1 MGETIAIK
9 ESQPTSSLASLS
21 SGNDISLNT
30 KLALRPYQ
38 SESLEQVEKAY
49 KNGSNRL
56 LVSLPTGT
64 GKTVIFSHLVARNEG
79 RSLIIAH
86 RDELIEQAAS
96 KIRMVLPTADV
107 GIVKAERNQASSQIV
122 VASVQT
128 LARESRL
135 LQVGKFDTI
144 IIDEAHHAA
153 ADSYVKVLKSLGC
166 FDKDNPPLT
175 LGVTA
180 TPERG
185 DKVGLDSVF
194 QEIVYHRDL
203 LDMISEQYLSDLTWK
218 KVDLGVDLDEVSTR
232 GGDFVEAD
240 LIKALTD
247 KNLPEK
253 ILSAFQQYA
262 SDRKTIVFVPGV
274 ALARETAKLFQEHN
288 IKCESIDGKLPPED
302 RKGILSRLSTGETQ
316 VVVNCL
322 ILTEGFDEPTIQC
335 VIFARPTKSKSF
347 YLQMLGRGTRLHP
360 GKTECLVIDLV
371 GVTQKH
377 KLITLPNLF
386 GFSPDKL
393 KKKSILAIQQEE
405 INEEAKRQALAQQEA
420 ENQAKAS
427 DSSTKSTTPEL
438 SRKEPRVINFN
449 WLKLSESRY
458 ALSVGKGI
466 LFLIKQANTQEKWAV
481 ILNEVDKTKTLIAK
495 DLPLEYAQGVA
506 QDYVRSIRAIAL
518 IDSNASWRSQEPT
531 DKQISLLEKL
541 GIEVNCDTTKGQAS
555 DLITIF
561 FANQDLS
568 DSSLE
573 KFITDQTVENET
585 ISCKPETIQNNQDSK
600 GINSNNT
607 SNNNTYNAKEEKI
620 TTLLEKEN
628 NTSNNTPKPEPSKTF
643 TYKPSFAKI
652 CLAQNIEQL
661 KLYDTY
667 TLDNYI
673 DKGQLG
679 YRGNK
684 TQLNALLTI
693 RDYAQ
698 GYVEQEIGVILA
710 SKGSVGKT
718 HLAIGLLRHL
728 TTNYDIATFFCDSEA
743 IAKRANKI
751 GYTKTLDEVI
761 NLIDKSEAILLDNLT
776 LRSDDINKKK
786 FFLQIIHNC
795 YKDDKKLVITT
806 KHLSYS
812 SSPFACNNHH
822 NEDPAIFLS
831 LGDALGIKEATNLY
845 EKCAYLEITANK
857 AEPMIP
863 TNLNP
868 VMPPSQKSDDKPTTN
883 KTEPTRSNSGFSSMG
898 DILNSF
904 YSHLRKKS

>member
-1 MGETIAIK
+1 MGETIAIQQ
-9 ESQPTSSLASLS
+9 SQPTSSLPSLS
-21 SGNDISLNT
+21 SGNGISLNT

-107 GIVKAERNQASSQIV
+107 GIVKAERNQATSQIV

-262 SDRKTIVFVPGV
+262 IDRKTIVFVPGV

-288 IKCESIDGKLPPED
+288 IKCESIDGKLSPED

-393 KKKSILAIQQEE
+393 KKKSILALQQEE

-420 ENQAKAS
+420 ENQDKT
-427 DSSTKSTTPEL
+427 DSSTESTTSEV

-449 WLKLSESRY
+449 WLKLSDTRY

-466 LFLIKQANTQEKWAV
+466 LFLVKQANTQDKWAV
-481 ILNEVDKTKTLIAK
+481 VLNEVDKTKTLIVR

-506 QDYVRSIRAIAL
+506 QDYVRSIRAVAL

-531 DKQISLLEKL
+531 DKQISLLTKL
-541 GIEVNCDTTKGQAS
+541 GIDVDCGTTKGQAS

-568 DSSLE
+568 DSSLD
-573 KFITDQTVENET
+573 KFIADQTNDNQQV
-585 ISCKPETIQNNQDSK
+585 KPNPESLQNNHISEDIGSK
-600 GINSNNT
+600 NSNKNNT
-607 SNNNTYNAKEEKI
+607 SNSNNSSKFSKEENITPFAQKETITPQLEVPKI
-620 TTLLEKEN
+620 
-628 NTSNNTPKPEPSKTF
+628 SS
-643 TYKPSFAKI
+643 YVPSFAKI
-652 CLAQNIEQL
+652 CLAQSIEQL
-661 KLYDTY
+661 KLYDNY
-667 TLDNYI
+667 TLENYM

-679 YRGNK
+679 YRANK

-693 RDYAQ
+693 QDYLQ
-698 GYVEQEIGVILA
+698 RYFEQEIGIILA
-710 SKGSVGKT
+710 SKAAVGKT
-718 HLAIGLLRHL
+718 HLAIGLLRFL
-728 TTNYDIATFFCDSEA
+728 TVTYDIPTFFCDCEA
-743 IAKRANKI
+743 IAKRTKKI
-751 GYTKTLDEVI
+751 GYPKALDEVI
-761 NLIDKSEAILLDNLT
+761 SLIDKSKVLLLDNLA
-776 LRSDDINKKK
+776 LRNNDINQKK
-786 FFLQIIHNC
+786 FFVEIIKNS
-795 YKDDKKLVITT
+795 YKDDKKLIITT

-812 SSPFACNNHH
+812 TSLNENDNNP
-822 NEDPAIFLS
+822 DIATQLS
-831 LGDALGIKEATNLY
+831 LGDVLGVTEASNLY
-845 EKCAYLEITANK
+845 EKCAYLEIAPNK
-857 AEPMIP
+857 PPKPIVNKIP
-863 TNLNP
+863 GSLAP
-868 VMPPSQKSDDKPTTN
+868 DSPSEKPIE
-883 KTEPTRSNSGFSSMG
+883 KVEAKKSNSSFSSMST
-898 DILNSF
+898 ILNGIVDK
-904 YSHLRKKS
+904 LRKKS